1 MDPRLMDIRGGRR
14 DGPVTRLGPGSLLTY
29 ARRSVALIRH
39 RQQRLYQDL
48 QRLTLF
54 QRYLRQVGLPDGEY
68 PTAVVDDFLEMVRQR
83 LGAREHDLFSRAISG
98 FLLDQGVAPEPTKMV
113 VETRKVV
120 KERQSKRPTVRVK
133 RPLKAGAG
141 LLGPVFRTGSL
152 AALGV
157 CLTLF
162 PFFSHT
168 SPLPSKSPGTA
179 VTMVRGRIHPVQ
191 VEMIRT
197 GLSLSELVASRPAPM
212 MTPPAAIKASG
223 DAPRPVARFI
233 KDADGVLQP
242 WIRAMLADYC
252 MGLAAVTGIRPL
264 VVTVEQTKFERTA
277 ELAQSLMASE
287 GTPKTVMLLIVKQ
300 RRAVHLR
307 VGKALWGT
315 LTPGQC
321 GLILD
326 RYVVPPLRQGRYITA
341 IKAGL
346 RAVADR
352 ANRKRA
358 LAAR

>member
-1 MDPRLMDIRGGRR
+1 MDTRGGRR

-54 QRYLRQVGLPDGEY
+54 QRYLRQLGLPDGEY
-68 PTAVVDDFLEMVRQR
+68 PTAVVDDFLNLVRHR
-83 LGAREHDLFSRAISG
+83 LGSREHDLFSRAISS
-98 FLLDQGVAPEPTKMV
+98 FLLDQGVAPEPVKKV
-113 VETRKVV
+113 VE
-120 KERQSKRPTVRVK
+120 EPPAKRPPARIK
-133 RPLKAGAG
+133 LPLKAGAG
-141 LLGPVFRTGSL
+141 LIGPVFRTGSL
-152 AALGV
+152 VALGV

-191 VEMIRT
+191 VEMLRS

-212 MTPPAAIKASG
+212 MTPPAAIKAPG
-223 DAPRPVARFI
+223 DSLRPVARFI
-233 KDADGVLQP
+233 NDPDGVLQP
-242 WIRAMLADYC
+242 WIRAMLADFC
-252 MGLAAVTGIRPL
+252 MSLAAVNGIRPL

-277 ELAQSLMASE
+277 ELAQNLMAAE

-346 RAVADR
+346 RAVADQ